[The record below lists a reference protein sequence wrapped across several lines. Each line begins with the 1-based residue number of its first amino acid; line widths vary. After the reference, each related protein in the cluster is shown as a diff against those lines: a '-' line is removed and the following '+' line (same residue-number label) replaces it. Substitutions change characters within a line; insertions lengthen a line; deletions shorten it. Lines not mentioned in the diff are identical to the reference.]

1 MAIDKKDVFELYFN
15 NLLKGGSRKRE
26 VPLCHFMKGKA
37 IILEN
42 DIATIDLLA
51 EFLERLGFEVI
62 IVSSGVEGIEAI
74 YNHKPQLI
82 FLNPLLE
89 DVSEYQIYGFLKSR
103 PEYHDVP
110 VVALIDKPKDKLKLW
125 KAKTNT
131 DYYLVK
137 PLKREEIDIQLKHL
151 IERCSANINFFIFLE
166 KIRQFEAV
174 TKKLAEGCLKESD
187 LDSPCIREILQQ
199 LIEIMTV
206 MLRSEVGSLLAMDKN
221 ENALVIKAAVGLSE
235 DIIATTKVKCGE
247 GICGWVARYER
258 PLLVKDIEKEEIF
271 YRENNDKYYTKSFIS
286 VPVKFAGVAGVIN
299 ISNKITRDQYNV
311 TDLSLLLTLVSQIS
325 LSFENARL
333 HFKIA
338 EGEKQLNRTENI
350 NKILKEAGKFLD
362 KELYEAT
369 ISNEVNKIITA
380 NLDYRQTI
388 NAVIE
393 IVEELIDFHLCG
405 LLLVDE
411 QGRGEIIITI
421 KYSTTQNDL
430 ERFKLRVIESFMELT
445 NKVIVKDKILFDY
458 TEKLSA
464 QSDTEG
470 EETTMDVLN
479 SFQARLLHNAEKVIG
494 LLAISHSQK
503 EAFNKEDLKLFSI
516 ITQRSIPAI
525 NNAALHKKIK
535 ELSDRDD
542 LTGLYRYRYLQ
553 EQLDKE
559 LIRAERYKSSF
570 GIIMVDIDNFK
581 EINDVYGHLQGDIVL
596 KELTTILCKIC
607 RTVDVVTRYGGE
619 EFVIV
624 LPHTTKEGAFYL
636 AERIRRVVKNYDFSS
651 SLDKPIKLSISLGVV
666 NYPDSASS
674 KLELLKKVDAAL
686 YQAKRDGKNMT
697 CQL

>member
-15 NLLKGGSRKRE
+15 NLLKGGPRKRE

-62 IVSSGVEGIEAI
+62 IASSGAEGIEAI

-110 VVALIDKPKDKLKLW
+110 VVTLIDKPKDKLKVW
-125 KAKTNT
+125 KAKTST

-166 KIRQFEAV
+166 KIRQFEAA
-174 TKKLAEGCLKESD
+174 TKKLAEGYLKETN
-187 LDSPCIREILQQ
+187 LDSPCIRKILQQ

-206 MLRSEVGSLLAMDKN
+206 MLRSEVGSLLVMDKN

-235 DIIATTKVKCGE
+235 DIIATAKVKCGE

-271 YRENNDKYYTKSFIS
+271 YKENNERYYTKSFIS
-286 VPVKFAGVAGVIN
+286 VPVKFAGVEGAIN
-299 ISNKITRDQYNV
+299 ISNKITRDPYNV

-333 HFKIA
+333 HFKIE
-338 EGEKQLNRTENI
+338 EGEKQLNRTESI

-411 QGRGEIIITI
+411 QGKGEIIITI

-458 TEKLSA
+458 SEKLSA
-464 QSDTEG
+464 QSDAEG
-470 EETTMDVLN
+470 EETTRDVLS

-494 LLAISHSQK
+494 LLAVSHSQK
-503 EAFNKEDLKLFSI
+503 EAFSKEDIKLFSI

-525 NNAALHKKIK
+525 NNAALHRKIK

-596 KELTTILCKIC
+596 KELTSILCKIC

-651 SLDKPIKLSISLGVV
+651 SLDKPIKLTISLGVV